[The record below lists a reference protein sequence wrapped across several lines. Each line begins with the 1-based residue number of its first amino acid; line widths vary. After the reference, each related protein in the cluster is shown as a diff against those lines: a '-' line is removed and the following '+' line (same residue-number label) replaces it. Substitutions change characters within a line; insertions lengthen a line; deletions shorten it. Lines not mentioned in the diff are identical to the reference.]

1 MRFPGRQLFDHASIH
16 IKLLVTPAVA
26 MVALALI
33 CLSAWQS
40 FQAHAKSDAVI
51 SFLTWTRLQQA
62 SSAKLQAAELQATM
76 FRFTTMALMGLQR
89 SSLERM
95 GDDINQRNAALESAI
110 RGISSAAGDDRVRG
124 RLAAAAASYRAESSH
139 VVAELLGNVGWG
151 AVTARSAAVALDG
164 VIDAVG
170 AEERAALDTVHA
182 AQAADSRVN
191 AYEEVRMLLI
201 VNIAGMV
208 MILTSLMMARRIAEP
223 IRRLT
228 ATMVRLAE
236 RQYDD
241 AIPESSRRDEIGS
254 MARAVQ
260 VFKEGLQHAD
270 ALAKQQEATQFF
282 LDTVLEHVP
291 APILVK
297 RAADLSYAFVN
308 RAARR
313 FFGTPLIDVVGLT
326 ARHLVSEE
334 SAASITIFDKEALD
348 AGHETIHEAVVL
360 ETLNNG
366 HRLATYNRLAISG
379 VDGKPQYLLTMIED
393 TTERRQAERRIA
405 FMAHYDALTSLPNR
419 VLFAER
425 LAQALNEARA
435 NRSLIA
441 VLGLD
446 LDRFKEV
453 NDTFGHAGG
462 DALLRSMA
470 ARLSACMRQGDTLAR
485 LGGDEFAIIQRNLR
499 QPDDAEALAQRLID
513 AAHEPTDLDG
523 RKAFIGISIGI
534 AFNTPD
540 VEASDL
546 VKQADLSLYEA
557 KRTGRGCYKC
567 FAPEMTA
574 RLQQRRTLESDLHA
588 AMEAGELELHYQ
600 PQVNLQ
606 TNEILGAEA
615 LLRWT
620 CRAQGAIPP
629 SVFIPLAEETGM
641 IVPLGAWLLRTA
653 CEEAVR
659 WPGDLLIAVN
669 VSPVQLRDPSFL
681 DSVRA
686 ALDASGLDP
695 ARLELEVT
703 EGVLLQEGEQTSIVL
718 AALRALG
725 IKLALDDFGT
735 GYASLGY
742 LQQFRFDT
750 IKIDRSF
757 VRNLGS
763 NKSAAAI
770 VRAIT
775 GLGQALGTR
784 TIAEGVESLEEVAVL
799 RAYGCVEG
807 QGFLFWRPMA
817 AGAMRALVEVKE
829 AVLF

>member
-1 MRFPGRQLFDHASIH
+1 MAIL
-16 IKLLVTPAVA
+16 
-26 MVALALI
+26 ALALI
-33 CLSAWQS
+33 CLSAWRS
-40 FQAHAKSDAVI
+40 FEVEANSDALV
-51 SFLTWTRLQQA
+51 SFLTWNRLQQA
-62 SSAKLQAAELQATM
+62 SSAKMQAAQLQATM
-76 FRFTTMALMGLQR
+76 FRFTTMALMGVQR
-89 SSLERM
+89 TTLEQM
-95 GDDINQRNAALESAI
+95 GDDIGRRAVALDEA
-110 RGISSAAGDDRVRG
+110 ISSISAGVSDDQARERL
-124 RLAAAAASYRAESSH
+124 LAAAATYRAQSTH
-139 VVAELLGNVGWG
+139 VVADLLGNIGWG
-151 AVTARSAAVALDG
+151 AITARTAAVALDG
-164 VIDAVG
+164 VIAAMDT
-170 AEERAALDTVHA
+170 EERAALDTARA
-182 AQAADSRVN
+182 AQESNVQLSTH
-191 AYEEVRMLLI
+191 EKLRMLLI
-201 VNIAGMV
+201 MNIAGMI
-208 MILTSLMMARRIAEP
+208 MILASLMIARRIAEP

-228 ATMVRLAE
+228 ATMTRLAD

-241 AIPESSRRDEIGS
+241 AVPDSTRRDEIGS

-260 VFKEGLQHAD
+260 VFKEGLQYAD
-270 ALAKQQEATQFF
+270 ALAMQQQTTQHF
-282 LDTVLEHVP
+282 LDAVLEHVP

-297 RAADLSYAFVN
+297 SATDLSYAFVN

-334 SAASITIFDKEALD
+334 SAASITVFDKEALD
-348 AGHETIHEAVVL
+348 AGHETIHESVAL
-360 ETLNNG
+360 ETLHNG
-366 HRLATYNRLAISG
+366 HRLATYNRLAIAG
-379 VDGKPQYLLTMIED
+379 ADGKPQYLLTMIED

-405 FMAHYDALTSLPNR
+405 FMAHYDALTNLPNR

-425 LAQALNEARA
+425 LSQALTEGRA
-435 NRSLIA
+435 NRTQIA

-462 DALLRSMA
+462 DALLRSIA

-499 QPDDAEALAQRLID
+499 RPDDAEALAQRLID
-513 AAHEPTDLDG
+513 AAHEPTDLEG
-523 RKAFIGISIGI
+523 RKAFIGISVGI
-534 AFNTPD
+534 AFSTPD
-540 VEASDL
+540 IEAGDL

-557 KRTGRGCYKC
+557 KRTGRGCFKC
-567 FAPEMTA
+567 FAPEMAA

-588 AMEAGELELHYQ
+588 AMEAGEFALHYQ
-600 PQVNLQ
+600 PQVSLR
-606 TNEILGAEA
+606 TGEILGAEA

-620 CRAQGAIPP
+620 CPRQGAVPP
-629 SVFIPLAEETGM
+629 SVFIPIAEETGL
-641 IVPLGAWLLRTA
+641 IVPLGAWLLHTA
-653 CEEAVR
+653 CQEASR

-669 VSPVQLRDPSFL
+669 VSPVQLRDPGFIETIE
-681 DSVRA
+681 A
-686 ALDASGLDP
+686 ALGASGLDP
-695 ARLELEVT
+695 GRLELEVT

-718 AALRALG
+718 EALRALG
-725 IKLALDDFGT
+725 VKLALDDFGT

-775 GLGQALGTR
+775 GLGEALGTR
-784 TIAEGVESLEEVAVL
+784 TIAEGVESPEEVAVL

-807 QGFLFWRPMA
+807 QGFLFWRPMEA
-817 AGAMRALVEVKE
+817 KAMHALVSVP
-829 AVLF
+829 AIV